1 MSERQPSNQLGV
13 LGAMG
18 ATEDGREKPMN
29 AKSAPDVQAEYQ
41 KQLQIA
47 KDRLMALAH
56 HIEVMDEARH
66 ARRHALVDPTLV
78 GDIVRVNELLLE
90 ICRFLEIPDGS

>member
-1 MSERQPSNQLGV
+1 
-13 LGAMG
+13 MG

-29 AKSAPDVQAEYQ
+29 AKSAPDVQAEYRKQLQAEYQ